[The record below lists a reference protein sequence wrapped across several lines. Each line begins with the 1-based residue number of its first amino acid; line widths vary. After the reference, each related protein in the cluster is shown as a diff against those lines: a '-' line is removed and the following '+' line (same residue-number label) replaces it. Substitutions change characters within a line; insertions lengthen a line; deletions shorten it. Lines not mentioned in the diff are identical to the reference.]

1 MLSLSALPWMNLRG
15 YPVRTGT
22 LIVFSMLMTMTIFG
36 GTLVIQGIEHGLRT
50 VQSRLGADIMVTP
63 AQADTDFDAQTFL
76 VSAEPSYF
84 YMEAATREKVA
95 AIDGVEAASSQLF
108 LASARASCCSGRY
121 QVIAYDPSTD
131 FTIQPWMSDAVGRT
145 QLGDNEVIVGANVLA
160 NDPNNFQLF
169 DNTLTV
175 VGQFDPTGSNLD
187 NAVYMNFDTAKMVID
202 SSLRKGLNK
211 YSTLETDNIISTVMV
226 KVKAGH
232 DAEAVAAQISQQVPG
247 VSVATSTNLVSGIA
261 QSLDATS
268 RTVTVLIALAWAVGL
283 LMITLVFVLM
293 IQERRREFATLI
305 AAGAHRRMISG
316 IIIREALAVNLL
328 GGAGGIVVS
337 GVLLVSFSGL
347 VREGLGG
354 GFLVPSVP
362 TMALLALGA
371 LASVGFVALV
381 SSWIALRY
389 VTRMD
394 ASLALKEGE

>member
-175 VGQFDPTGSNLD
+175 VGQFDPTGSTLD

-226 KVKAGH
+226 KVKAGY

-247 VSVATSTNLVSGIA
+247 VSVAASTNLVSGIA

-268 RTVTVLIALAWAVGL
+268 RTVTVLIASAWAAGL
-283 LMITLVFVLM
+283 LMITLMFVLM

-371 LASVGFVALV
+371 LASVGLVALV